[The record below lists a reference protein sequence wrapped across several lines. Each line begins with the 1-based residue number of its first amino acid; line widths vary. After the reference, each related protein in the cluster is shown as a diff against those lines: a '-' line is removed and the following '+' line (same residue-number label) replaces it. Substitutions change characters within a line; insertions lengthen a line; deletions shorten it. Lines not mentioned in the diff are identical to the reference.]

1 MRKMGI
7 FGGTFDPVHWG
18 HLLIAES
25 ALCQGDLEQVI
36 WVPNP
41 QPHYKL
47 AALFE
52 HRLEMVQTA
61 IADHSA
67 FSISPIAAN
76 PSTPY
81 YAIQTLIDLQTIY
94 PNTDWYW
101 ILGLDAF
108 QTLPRWYRRQELA
121 AACEWLVA
129 PRLVSVGMGERGRDG
144 GDGGESLF
152 RCEQVARQL
161 ADEGT
166 SVEWEILQMPVLGIS
181 ASLIRQYCRNCR
193 SIRYLV
199 PEPVRIY
206 ISTHNLYCE

>member
-7 FGGTFDPVHWG
+7 SGGTFDPVHWG

-52 HRLEMVQTA
+52 HRLEMVQRA
-61 IADHSA
+61 IADHPA
-67 FSISPIAAN
+67 FSISPVAAN

-108 QTLPRWYRRQELA
+108 QNLPRWYRRQELA

-129 PRLVSVGMGERGRDG
+129 PRW
-144 GDGGESLF
+144 GDGGESF
-152 RCEQVARQL
+152 FSCEQVARQL
-161 ADEGT
+161 ADEGI
-166 SVEWEILQMPVLGIS
+166 SIDWQILQMPILGIS
-181 ASLIRQYCRNCR
+181 ASLIRQYCHNCR

-206 ISTHNLYCE
+206 ISTQNLYCE